1 MTLED
6 NSNDKI
12 CIAFA
17 DDSTITQLLL
27 KTLIAKDQRF
37 HLILEADH
45 GEMLLE
51 KLRTAEKLPAVCIL
65 DLYMQPMNGID
76 TAYAIRKQYPEI
88 LLFGYSTSTEP
99 KDIKNMLRAGVVAVS
114 DKNAVNVSELLEK
127 IYDYLSIPK

>member
-6 NSNDKI
+6 NSNKKI

-27 KTLIAKDQRF
+27 KTLIAKDHRF
-37 HLILEADH
+37 NLVLDAEH

-51 KLRTAEKLPAVCIL
+51 KLKTTETLPTVCIL
-65 DLYMQPMNGID
+65 DLYMQPMNGIE
-76 TAYAIRKQYPEI
+76 TAYEIQKLYPDM

-99 KDIKNMLRAGVVAVS
+99 HDIENMLQAGVVKVF
-114 DKNAVNVSELLEK
+114 DKNVVSVRELLAD
-127 IYDYLSIPK
+127 IYQYLSLPK